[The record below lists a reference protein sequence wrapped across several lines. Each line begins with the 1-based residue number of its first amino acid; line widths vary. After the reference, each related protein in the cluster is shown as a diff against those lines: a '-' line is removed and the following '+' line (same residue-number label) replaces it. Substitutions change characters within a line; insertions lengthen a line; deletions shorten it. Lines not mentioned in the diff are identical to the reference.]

1 MVGPVVSL
9 VLIIA
14 AGDPWIEETRP
25 PVSEGVESNRP
36 IAISPRGAADAEAA
50 APSRDDLPV
59 IRSGSSQEVVPTV
72 GDRLALAS
80 PESIPERMP
89 ESARQSSIKLSPSSR
104 KSVAIQRKSK
114 EGGEDA
120 SADHLSTGRS
130 LAWWTTTGLG
140 LAVVLAAIFLVGRFA
155 KRLVPGAMVGESSG
169 PVHLLHRTYLSP
181 KHAVC
186 LVKCGDRILMIGLS
200 GDRMQTLS
208 EIHDPQEIDYLR
220 GELMQIRPKST
231 TQAFRDV
238 LSGRTQ
244 MTEAGTPVDE
254 DFMEAPASS
263 SGVRSFVDQISTL
276 RDQISRWKARAST

>member
-1 MVGPVVSL
+1 MVGPVASL
-9 VLIIA
+9 ILFIA
-14 AGDPWIEETRP
+14 AGDPWIEEARP
-25 PVSEGVESNRP
+25 PISDGVESNRP
-36 IAISPRGAADAEAA
+36 VAISPRYTADTDPNAA
-50 APSRDDLPV
+50 AKDTPPSSRTP
-59 IRSGSSQEVVPTV
+59 SPQEVLPTA
-72 GDRLALAS
+72 GDRPALAS

-89 ESARQSSIKLSPSSR
+89 VSARQSSIKLSPASQKSSASSR
-104 KSVAIQRKSK
+104 RPK
-114 EGGEDA
+114 EARDL
-120 SADHLSTGRS
+120 SADNLSTGRS
-130 LAWWTTTGLG
+130 VAWWTTTGLG

-155 KRLVPGAMVGESSG
+155 KRLVPGAVVGESAG
-169 PVHLLHRTYLSP
+169 PIHLLHRTYLSP

-238 LSGRTQ
+238 FTGRTQ
-244 MTEAGTPVDE
+244 LAEASTPVD
-254 DFMEAPASS
+254 DDSTDAPASPI
-263 SGVRSFVDQISTL
+263 GPRTFVDQISTL

>member
-9 VLIIA
+9 VLIFV
-14 AGDPWIEETRP
+14 AGDPWVEESRP
-25 PVSEGVESNRP
+25 RIDEGVESNRP
-36 IAISPRGAADAEAA
+36 VSISARPEADTQPA
-50 APSRDDLPV
+50 SSDRDDLPGSRF
-59 IRSGSSQEVVPTV
+59 RSGQEVMPTV
-72 GDRLALAS
+72 GDRPELAS
-80 PESIPERMP
+80 PESIPERIP
-89 ESARQSSIKLSPSSR
+89 ESARQSSIKLSPSTR
-104 KSVAIQRKSK
+104 KSSVMNRRTK
-114 EGGEDA
+114 EGGDP
-120 SADHLSTGRS
+120 SAESLSTGRS
-130 LAWWTTTGLG
+130 VAWWTTTGLG

-155 KRLVPGAMVGESSG
+155 KRLVPGAMVGESAG

-220 GELMQIRPKST
+220 GELMQVRPKST

-238 LSGRTQ
+238 FSGRTQ
-244 MTEAGTPVDE
+244 MAEAGTPVDE
-254 DFMEAPASS
+254 DSADAPSS
-263 SGVRSFVDQISTL
+263 SGGTRTFVDQISTL